1 MSNKAFT
8 FKQFIIEHDRCS
20 MKIGSDAVLMGALLP
35 VKSDC
40 KLALEIG
47 TGSGV
52 ISLMIAQ
59 RQTDLKIDAIE
70 IDTAS
75 YEQATENFSKSTFS
89 DRINAR
95 NIDLIALEETQKY
108 DCIFSNP
115 PYFYHSLK
123 NDNQQKSIARHI
135 DWQDFKLWLDKIN
148 QITHD
153 KSELSFITPLDA
165 FDRINMNLTD
175 LGFNL
180 SFDCSIR
187 SFEHSE
193 VIRKLCSW
201 TKSNT
206 EIVKTEFVIYQSEK
220 VHSDQY
226 IQALK
231 DYLIVF

>member
-1 MSNKAFT
+1 
-8 FKQFIIEHDRCS
+8 

-35 VKSDC
+35 IKSET

-52 ISLMIAQ
+52 IAMMLAQ
-59 RQTDLKIDAIE
+59 RHPNLKINAIE
-70 IDTAS
+70 IDANS
-75 YEQATENFSKSTFS
+75 YNQATENFSKSIFS
-89 DRINAR
+89 NR
-95 NIDLIALEETQKY
+95 LIALNLDLLTVDESQKY

-135 DWQDFKLWLDKIN
+135 DWHDFKLWLDKIN
-148 QITHD
+148 QITHNS
-153 KSELSFITPLDA
+153 SELSFILPIEA
-165 FDRINMNLTD
+165 FERINKYLSS

-180 SFDCSIR
+180 SFDCSIK
-187 SFEHSE
+187 SFEHSDI
-193 VIRKLCSW
+193 IRKLCTW
-201 TKSNT
+201 TKAKAETIQSD
-206 EIVKTEFVIYQSEK
+206 FVIYQSEK

-231 DYLIVF
+231 DYLIIF

>member
-1 MSNKAFT
+1 
-8 FKQFIIEHDRCS
+8 

-35 VKSDC
+35 VKSES

-52 ISLMIAQ
+52 IALMMAQ
-59 RQTDLKIDAIE
+59 RYPDLKIDAIE
-70 IDTAS
+70 IDTDSYNQAS
-75 YEQATENFSKSTFS
+75 ENFSRSIFS
-89 DRINAR
+89 NRV
-95 NIDLIALEETQKY
+95 IALNLDLLTIDESQKY

-153 KSELSFITPLDA
+153 SSELSFILPVDSYE
-165 FDRINMNLTD
+165 RINEYLSL

-180 SFDCSIR
+180 IFDCSIK
-187 SFEHSE
+187 SFENSD
-193 VIRKLCSW
+193 VIRKLSTW
-201 TKSNT
+201 TR
-206 EIVKTEFVIYQSEK
+206 VKTEIIQADFVIYQSEK
-220 VHSDQY
+220 VHSNQY

-231 DYLIVF
+231 DYLIIF